1 MLLGG
6 LTLIALSLLWM
17 ARLPVD
23 GDYVV
28 DLLPAMFLLGAGAGI
43 SFPQIMTLAMSAAT
57 PQDSGL
63 LSGLINT
70 TQQVG
75 AAVGLAVLATLA
87 TERSEELLRDGAS
100 NPSALTS
107 GYTLAFA
114 IGAGFVIAA
123 IAVAIAVLRS
133 PAPPAQDVVEERVE
147 ERQRPLEPAYRG
159 EAA

>member
-1 MLLGG
+1 
-6 LTLIALSLLWM
+6 
-17 ARLPVD
+17 
-23 GDYVV
+23 
-28 DLLPAMFLLGAGAGI
+28 
-43 SFPQIMTLAMSAAT
+43 MSAAT

-100 NPSALTS
+100 GASALTS

-123 IAVAIAVLRS
+123 IAVADRGPALARAARGGAPRRARS
-133 PAPPAQDVVEERVE
+133 ATGA
-147 ERQRPLEPAYRG
+147 LEPGLPRRG
-159 EAA
+159 RVVAA